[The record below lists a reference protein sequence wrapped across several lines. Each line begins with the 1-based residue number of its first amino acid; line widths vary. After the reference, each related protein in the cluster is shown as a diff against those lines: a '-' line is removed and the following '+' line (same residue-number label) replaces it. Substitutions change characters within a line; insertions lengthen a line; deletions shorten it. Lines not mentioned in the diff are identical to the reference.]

1 VVLRELGAAGLNSR
15 LPTEVLGVEKVTV
28 VVFDVSN
35 MAVDVGTVAGV
46 QLLAV
51 LKSPDPGAASQ
62 VDCAWAANIPGHIP
76 TITSKTLCNTR
87 KMKLPLWRHP
97 ELSATS
103 LIVFRLSI

>member
-1 VVLRELGAAGLNSR
+1 M
-15 LPTEVLGVEKVTV
+15 PTEETAEIVRL
-28 VVFDVSN
+28 VVFDASN
-35 MAVDVGTVAGV
+35 MAVVVGTVAGV

-62 VDCAWAANIPGHIP
+62 VDCAWAANIPGHTP
-76 TITSKTLCNTR
+76 TITTKTLCNTR